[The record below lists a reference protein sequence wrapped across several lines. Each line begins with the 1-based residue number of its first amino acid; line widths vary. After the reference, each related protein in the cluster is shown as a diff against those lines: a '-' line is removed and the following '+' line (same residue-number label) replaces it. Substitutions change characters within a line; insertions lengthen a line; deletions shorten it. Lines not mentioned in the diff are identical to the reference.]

1 MSRRVPVARR
11 SVATTGRARL
21 AWSLFAL
28 TLLLLVAM
36 VVLSAGREE
45 AFDTILYGLLTFTLA
60 GVGALIISRHP
71 SNLIGWIFL
80 AQGLFGAFAEA
91 AEGWGQFAAEHE
103 LPVGAAGEW
112 VIYWSW
118 IVDLSAWAL
127 VFLLFPDGHLPG
139 RRWRAW
145 LWVLGAGL
153 VLALPGQAFA
163 PGHVSEFTGGG
174 NPMGREGIP
183 TELLLSAGLTLML
196 VTTAAGFTALAVR
209 FRRGTSVERQQVK
222 WFAFAASL
230 WIVVGTAAIFLWYES
245 VLIQVLFAL
254 ALIGL
259 PIGAGISIFKY
270 RLYDIDVVIN
280 RTLVYGGLTVALA
293 AFYSAS
299 VLVLQLALSGLT
311 EGSGLAVAVST
322 LGVAAL
328 FRPVRA
334 RIQSTVDRRF
344 YRRKYDSELTLE
356 GFRARLRGEVAINSV
371 SAELQRVVAETMQP
385 AHVSLWLQGPERV
398 P

>member
-1 MSRRVPVARR
+1 MVRR
-11 SVATTGRARL
+11 SFATTGRTRL
-21 AWSLFAL
+21 AWSMFAL
-28 TLLLLVAM
+28 TVLSVIAM

-45 AFDTILYGLLTFTLA
+45 VFDTILYSLLWLA
-60 GVGALIISRHP
+60 LASVGALIISSHP
-71 SNLIGWIFL
+71 DNQIGWIFL

-91 AEGWGQFAAEHE
+91 AEGWGQFAAEHD
-103 LPVGAAGEW
+103 LPGGAAGEW
-112 VIYWSW
+112 LITWSW
-118 IVDLSAWAL
+118 IVDLSAWTL
-127 VFLLFPDGHLPG
+127 VFLLFPDGHLPS
-139 RRWRAW
+139 RRWRVW

-153 VLALPGQAFA
+153 VLALPGQALD
-163 PGHVSEFTGGG
+163 PGRGSEFTGGA
-174 NPMGREGIP
+174 NPVGAEAIP
-183 TELLLSAGLTLML
+183 TALLLSAGLTLSL
-196 VTTAAGFTALAVR
+196 VTMAAGFTALAVR

-230 WIVVGTAAIFLWYES
+230 LIVVGTAAVFLWYQS
-245 VLIQVLFAL
+245 VLIQVLIAL

-259 PIGAGISIFKY
+259 PIAAGISIFKY

-280 RTLVYGGLTVALA
+280 RTLVYGALTAALA
-293 AFYSAS
+293 AFYLAS

-334 RIQSTVDRRF
+334 RTQSTVDRRF

-356 GFRARLRGEVAINSV
+356 DFRARLRGEVAINSV

-385 AHVSLWLQGPERV
+385 AHVSLWLQGSERL

>member
-1 MSRRVPVARR
+1 VQ
-11 SVATTGRARL
+11 VATRSFATYGRARL

-28 TLLLLVAM
+28 TVLLLIAM

-45 AFDTILYGLLTFTLA
+45 AFDTILYGLLWFALA
-60 GVGALIISRHP
+60 GVGTLIVSKHP
-71 SNLIGWIFL
+71 DNLIGWIFM
-80 AQGLFGAFAEA
+80 AQGLFGAFAEVA
-91 AEGWGQFAAEHE
+91 DGWGQFAFEHD
-103 LPVGAAGEW
+103 LPGGAGGEW
-112 VIYWSW
+112 LILWSW
-118 IVDLSAWAL
+118 IVDLSAWTL
-127 VFLLFPDGHLPG
+127 VFLLFPDGHLPS

-145 LWVLGAGL
+145 PWVLGAGL
-153 VLALPGQAFA
+153 ALALPGQALA
-163 PGHVSEFTGGG
+163 PGLGPEFTGGV
-174 NPMGREGIP
+174 NPLGKEGIP
-183 TELLLSAGLTLML
+183 TALLLTAGLTLML
-196 VTTAAGFTALAVR
+196 VTMAAGFTALAVR

-230 WIVVGTAAIFLWYES
+230 LLVVGTAAIFLWYES
-245 VLIQVLFAL
+245 VLIQVLIAL

-259 PIGAGISIFKY
+259 PVGAGISIFKY

-280 RTLVYGGLTVALA
+280 RTLVYGGLTATLA
-293 AFYSAS
+293 AFYLAS
-299 VLVLQLALSGLT
+299 VLVLQLALNELT

-322 LGVAAL
+322 LGAAAI

-356 GFRARLRGEVAINSV
+356 GFRVRMRGEVAIDSV

-385 AHVSLWLQGPERV
+385 AHVSLWLQGRERL